1 MIANLI
7 ATLVEEDLAEDDGVL
22 AVAGQMRVTAWVR
35 ERFGPDRSLAFGM
48 LVLGV
53 AFLPAV
59 FGGWAGL
66 ILCAA
71 LLALG
76 TMVVFP
82 FEMDKIVSLSG
93 DRLVATH
100 YGLYNTVV
108 GVGILLGNLLTGVG
122 FDAAARAGVP
132 WVPWLVL
139 TAVGLGCAWA
149 LKKLAARVD
158 SGVAGSTS

>member
-1 MIANLI
+1 
-7 ATLVEEDLAEDDGVL
+7 
-22 AVAGQMRVTAWVR
+22 MRVTAWVR
-35 ERFGPDRSLAFGM
+35 ARFGPDRSLAVGM
-48 LVLGV
+48 AVLGL

-59 FGGWAGL
+59 FGGWTGL
-66 ILCAA
+66 LLCAA

-108 GVGILLGNLLTGVG
+108 GVGILLGNLLTGIA

-132 WVPWLVL
+132 WVPWLAL
-139 TAVGLGCAWA
+139 TAVGHGCAWA
-149 LKKLAARVD
+149 LQKLASRTDDAKITT
-158 SGVAGSTS
+158 AG